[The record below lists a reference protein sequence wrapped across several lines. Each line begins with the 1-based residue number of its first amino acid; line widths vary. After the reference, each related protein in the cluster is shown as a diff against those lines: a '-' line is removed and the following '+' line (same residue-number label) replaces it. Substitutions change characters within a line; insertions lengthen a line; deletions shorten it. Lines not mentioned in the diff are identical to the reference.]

1 MVEEAPADLREILLT
16 AVAEESARARALTEQ
31 QQQAQ
36 IDAAKADGVSFN
48 ELSEQEKAQL
58 VELAEPVVQKWGAKI
73 GLDYLK
79 QVRTALK

>member
-1 MVEEAPADLREILLT
+1 ML
-16 AVAEESARARALTEQ
+16 Q
-31 QQQAQ
+31 
-36 IDAAKADGVSFN
+36 ADGVSFN

-58 VELAEPVVQKWGAKI
+58 VELAEPVVQKWGGAKI